1 MKIKTWLLLSYL
13 VVMLLPLAAG
23 YGLFAWINSYH
34 QDQNVA
40 EYLDSWLEVQKAET
54 VLNDPSIYQQNADWS
69 EIDGLATDQFSITL
83 YTSSGFM
90 LYSSNPLKQPRL
102 SFIGKKELYED
113 FYKMQRKFGTYIY
126 KEPIFTGNSLA
137 GVYEVELPR
146 DQWTSAV
153 KNRTWLVIALFAVFF
168 ILLFTA
174 VAVLVN
180 RKLNRPLQMLMEQM
194 ASFAKGNSVQSMP
207 KRNDEIG
214 ELAASFDSMQTE
226 LEAAKQ
232 KIASEQQQKEFMIA
246 SISHDLK
253 TPLTSIR
260 AYAEALQSETRSLE
274 EQREYYDVIM
284 AKSNYM
290 KQMLDDLLMY
300 TLLQSNTYDMEFVQ
314 VEGDEF
320 FDMLVS
326 GYQTLC
332 DEKQVSLDV
341 LVDVS
346 GEYAVNAK
354 QMMRVVD
361 NLVANAIA
369 HTEVEGSISLS
380 AADAKV
386 IPTWI
391 YNFVQ
396 RSMTADDGMY
406 LIVQNAG
413 QGISEEHLTYV
424 FDPLFQADAARTK
437 AGERGNGLGL
447 SITKQ
452 IIEKHGGT
460 VEMVSYEGTGT
471 AVICWLPQM
480 KEDEEI

>member
-1 MKIKTWLLLSYL
+1 MRIKTWLLLSYL
-13 VVMLLPLAAG
+13 LVMLLPIAAG

-34 QDQNVA
+34 QDQNVE
-40 EYLDSWLEVQKAET
+40 EYLDSWLEVQKAEK
-54 VLNDPSIYQQNADWS
+54 LLQDPSIYKPNADWKAV
-69 EIDGLATDQFSITL
+69 EGLATDQFSVTL

-90 LYSSNPLKQPRL
+90 LYSSNPMKQPPL
-102 SFIGKKELYED
+102 SFVKKKELYEG

-126 KEPIFTGNSLA
+126 KEPVFTGNSLA
-137 GVYEVELPR
+137 GVYEVELLR

-153 KNRTWLVIALFAVFF
+153 KKRTWLVGSLYTVFF
-168 ILLFTA
+168 ILLFAA
-174 VAVLVN
+174 VTILVN

-194 ASFAKGNSVQSMP
+194 ASFAKGKSVQPMP
-207 KRNDEIG
+207 KRHDEIG
-214 ELAASFDSMQTE
+214 ELATSFNSMQAV
-226 LEAAKQ
+226 LESAKQ
-232 KIASEQQQKEFMIA
+232 KLASEQQQKEFMIA

-260 AYAEALQSETRSLE
+260 AYAEAMQSETRPPE
-274 EQREYYDVIM
+274 EQREYYDVIVT
-284 AKSNYM
+284 KSNYM

-300 TLLQSNTYDMEFVQ
+300 TFLQSNSYDMEFVT

-332 DEKQVSLDV
+332 DEKQISLDV

-346 GEYAVNAK
+346 GEYTVNAK

-369 HTEVEGSISLS
+369 HTSAKGRISLS

-386 IPTWI
+386 IPAWT
-391 YNFVQ
+391 YDFV
-396 RSMTADDGMY
+396 RKAMTEDKGMY
-406 LIVQNAG
+406 LIVQNEG
-413 QGISEEHLTYV
+413 QGLAEEQLTHV

-452 IIEKHGGT
+452 IIEKHGGS
-460 VEMVSYEGTGT
+460 VQMVSSQTVGT
-471 AVICWLPQM
+471 AIICWLP
-480 KEDEEI
+480 